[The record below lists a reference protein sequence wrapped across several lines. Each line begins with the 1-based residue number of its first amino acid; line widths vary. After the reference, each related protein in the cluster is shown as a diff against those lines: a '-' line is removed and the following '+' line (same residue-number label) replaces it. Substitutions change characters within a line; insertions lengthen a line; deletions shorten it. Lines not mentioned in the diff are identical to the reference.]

1 MGVENLGEGEGREM
15 SKNAGRTGAR
25 GVRRQFFRRRLRK
38 KILLKALSENKMCPM
53 EANDFV
59 DWKKTKEFPS
69 DKLANWFALNPY
81 ELRQRALNEKLTLEE
96 IGRIFY
102 HLIQRRGFLS
112 NSRKGGT
119 DDGTIFKG
127 NPKEGKIGITETQDK
142 IQEKTLGSY
151 LFEIY
156 PKENQPF
163 QEGQERIRN
172 RYTTRKMYVD
182 EFELIWN
189 KQAQFHSEL
198 TEELKTTFG
207 GRKLD
212 GYKEDGIL
220 FNQRPLRSQKHLVG
234 NCSFEP
240 SKTKC
245 PISTD
250 IVESC
255 SFVRW

>member
-1 MGVENLGEGEGREM
+1 MTKILGLDLGTNSIGWALIDDVQNKIEGIGTRIFPMGVENLGEGEGREM

-127 NPKEGKIGITETQDK
+127 NPKEGKIGIT
-142 IQEKTLGSY
+142 
-151 LFEIY
+151 
-156 PKENQPF
+156 
-163 QEGQERIRN
+163 
-172 RYTTRKMYVD
+172 
-182 EFELIWN
+182 
-189 KQAQFHSEL
+189 
-198 TEELKTTFG
+198 
-207 GRKLD
+207 
-212 GYKEDGIL
+212 
-220 FNQRPLRSQKHLVG
+220 
-234 NCSFEP
+234 
-240 SKTKC
+240 
-245 PISTD
+245 
-250 IVESC
+250 
-255 SFVRW
+255 